1 MSDIQTAGP
10 LSASDQSP
18 PLNERSWYPIAFMLV
33 VSIVF
38 IGLLALFYRSN
49 EPRIRQAQQR
59 AFRSQILSLF
69 TEEIGSVTGLTR
81 AELLSA
87 EELDQNYLRFIKP
100 VLMPD
105 GSSAYYRSLADGT
118 LLGYCFDITGKG
130 LWGTMRALVA
140 MKPDLMTVIN
150 LSVYDQMETPGL
162 GARITEDKFRDQFA
176 GKVLYEDDK
185 PVSLTLV
192 PEDAV
197 DPYLT
202 EIRQVTGATITSR
215 SVLDMLYKELTYV
228 RNRIR
233 QEEQK

>member
-1 MSDIQTAGP
+1 MSDNQTAGP
-10 LSASDQSP
+10 LSASVQSP
-18 PLNERSWYPIAFMLV
+18 PLNERSWYPIAFMLG

-49 EPRIRQAQQR
+49 EPRIRQAQQQ

-105 GSSAYYRSLADGT
+105 GSPAYYRSFADGIM
-118 LLGYCFDITGKG
+118 LGYCFDIKGNG

-185 PVSLTLV
+185 PVFLTLV

-197 DPYLT
+197 DPYST

-215 SVLDMLYKELTYV
+215 SVLDMLYTELTYV

-233 QEEQK
+233 REGPK

>member
-1 MSDIQTAGP
+1 MSDIQIAGS
-10 LSASDQSP
+10 LTASDQSP

-33 VSIVF
+33 VSFIF
-38 IGLLALFYRSN
+38 IGLLALFYRSS
-49 EPRIRQAQQR
+49 ETRIKQAQQQ
-59 AFRSQILSLF
+59 AFRYQILSLF
-69 TEEIGSVTGLTR
+69 AEEIGSVTGLTE

-87 EELDQNYLRFIKP
+87 EDLDQNYLRFITP
-100 VLMPD
+100 VLMAD
-105 GSSAYYRSLADGT
+105 GSPAYYQSFADGT

-150 LSVYDQMETPGL
+150 LSIYDQMETPGL
-162 GARITEDKFRDQFA
+162 GARIAEAKFRDQFTD
-176 GKVLYEDDK
+176 KVLFENDV

-197 DPYLT
+197 DSLPK

-215 SVLDMLYKELTYV
+215 SVLDMLYTELTSV
-228 RNRIR
+228 RNRIWR
-233 QEEQK
+233 EEQK